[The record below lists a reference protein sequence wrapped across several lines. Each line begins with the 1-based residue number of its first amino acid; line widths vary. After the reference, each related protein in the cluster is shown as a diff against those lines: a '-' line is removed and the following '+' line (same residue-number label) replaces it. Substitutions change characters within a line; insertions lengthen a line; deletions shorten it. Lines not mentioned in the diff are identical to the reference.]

1 MSSDLF
7 SQITYQLDSDFFAH
21 IPIHHDSDK
30 LIAQVKQLLQHAICI
45 DHKKILSDETCG
57 IFKIQT
63 PQEAIAIFAANSI
76 SSELLFPKI
85 LSLAEAEDYNN
96 NYTQEDRGADDWI
109 EEQYEQYQLE
119 AQQLKEDIEYEIN
132 EHRIND
138 GPDPTFDGT
147 YQIGSDDPPDDDD
160 DDDDGY
166 VGEYD
171 GESDSEDEDE
181 DQDQDQ
187 DQDQD
192 DYFQEEDE

>member
-63 PQEAIAIFAANSI
+63 PQEAIAIFASDAI
-76 SSELLFPKI
+76 PTATLFPKI
-85 LSLAEAEDYNN
+85 QFLNQYENYGYRDDYEDEDHSDEIEQQKWEEALEAEANEK
-96 NYTQEDRGADDWI
+96 A
-109 EEQYEQYQLE
+109 
-119 AQQLKEDIEYEIN
+119 DIEYEIN
-132 EHRIND
+132 EHRKND

-147 YQIGSDDPPDDDD
+147 YQFGSDDPPEEE
-160 DDDDGY
+160 DDDGY
-166 VGEYD
+166 VDDYD
-171 GESDSEDEDE
+171 GESDSEDED
-181 DQDQDQ
+181 Q

-192 DYFQEEDE
+192 DYSQEEDE